1 MMPGEDLC
9 DDDYYGINPYESF
22 MKKHLQHYGY
32 YTGRN
37 QNYKHHFKHYEE
49 WEKNYG
55 YTMSSESSEDSDSDT
70 DDDKACDSKL
80 QEDLLKTTQLIYSCG
95 ESGKMVPRLRE
106 PRSLY
111 ALNKEL
117 GPQQAARWPA
127 DLQVINERI
136 KHIQTIPTEPEP
148 FYKQTGFEKCP
159 MVRGEANGGKV
170 VFSYEANSSFFM
182 KSRVGGSRNG
192 CDQCSISLESEND
205 TTLIFESRF
214 ESGNLG
220 KAVQVGERDYELWL
234 RHDLYT
240 NKHTQW
246 FYFRVSNTRADVEY
260 RFTIVNFMKS
270 DSLYNDGM
278 KPVMYSEK
286 EAELNKVGWIRAG
299 NNIKYY
305 KNNLRYEMGKGERYY
320 YSMTWTIQFKHDR
333 DTVYFSHCYPY
344 TYTDLQNYLLDLTN
358 DPIKSRICKQRV
370 LCRTLAGN
378 LVYVITITSA
388 SQNPED
394 MKHKKAVVVTSRVH
408 PGESNSSWMLKGF
421 LDFVTSSSP
430 DAKLLRDSFIFKV
443 VPMLNP
449 DGVIVG
455 NYRCSLTGRDLNRN
469 YKTALKDAYPSVF
482 HTKQMIRKLLLERDV
497 IVYCDLHGHS
507 RRQNVFIYGCEQ
519 PHRSNKRFHER
530 IFPSMLNRNTP
541 EKFCYDSCKFKVQ
554 KSKEGTGRVVMWNMG
569 IMNSYTMEATFCGS
583 SLGKKK
589 GFHFN
594 QRDFE
599 MMGYHF
605 CDTLL
610 DYCDPDMTKCDQIL
624 FELKQKHHM
633 MVLAKMAEKG
643 LQVEDFPEVDMSTD
657 TESSDDGS
665 DSSISDGPPVHLQFT
680 APKPKKK
687 KLRSKREREKLHKEE
702 ARKTTP
708 VQEDKKMRNNQVKP
722 LKPDNGKAMK
732 YSTNIPK
739 RARSL
744 DDRTN
749 SGIPVFVQER
759 FEEKQQKKH
768 EYLEA
773 LTAAYINNN
782 IPIVTDPGTVFGAE
796 SPKPMTVMTRQPSK
810 IAMATTDIWSSEPVI
825 HFRYSGKNSEFLNS
839 HPHPEPSQP
848 RPSQAAGSE
857 VPQSNGEALTDS
869 ARFQSVFR
877 ELDLH
882 RITPKWLQE
891 EASRIYARRGDDSPF
906 KISRIFGRREV
917 ASSETS
923 VEDILKSSLTHS
935 ASSSLARRKHKPHL
949 LEVSA
954 AQQRQTETL
963 SHDRMSSIKT
973 HPNPFDEISE
983 ASRAASSDQTSQATV
998 SSVTPVKVVQL
1009 QSSDV
1014 GSDITTS
1021 QQTPQAP
1028 KKSGKSFREK
1038 SGRKSRKSM
1047 RDDEENCMET
1057 TKHNSAEEGTP
1068 SSAES
1073 RKLLSTEHRTLNL
1086 NIALDVK
1093 AEMVIPKISAK
1104 SAKNGRMKSTEITN
1118 VQDIKKALTS
1128 TNTDLSAEGVSNAG
1142 DYIQKLIKDTSEEIK
1157 DLTNEIQQ
1165 DLEKKQLKS
1174 REASKM
1180 SIVDFKDKQFRENT
1194 QFSERTPTASA
1205 QLLSSSGSELMS
1217 HSSSSISETKKTSS
1231 EKNLFPSVLPSPHL
1245 VTDSFNHAKL
1255 EEITKFSPLDS
1266 VKISGE
1272 IKLSLVNGKSKDA
1285 QEELSRSRSL
1295 KRHSSLTSMQSSNN
1309 RVPAQG
1315 RHSTSQV
1322 NNSSGN
1328 VDRITHPT
1336 FGSVPQKM
1344 SRPVLE
1350 DPDDGASHRQLN
1362 PSSLL
1367 TSYSPIAKGVRLNKH
1382 NLVFKGDGQHPENGG
1397 VNTSRSLV
1405 NYLDVRETQEGELGD
1420 NTEPSRSRSAKSSSR
1435 QVIETIPSKISLIIC
1450 QDHQDTGSMPASHLL
1465 SLSRQGQR
1473 SLFSRQQVRRK

>member
-782 IPIVTDPGTVFGAE
+782 IPIVTDPAFV
-796 SPKPMTVMTRQPSK
+796 K
-810 IAMATTDIWSSEPVI
+810 
-825 HFRYSGKNSEFLNS
+825 
-839 HPHPEPSQP
+839 
-848 RPSQAAGSE
+848 
-857 VPQSNGEALTDS
+857 
-869 ARFQSVFR
+869 
-877 ELDLH
+877 LDNNYM
-882 RITPKWLQE
+882 K
-891 EASRIYARRGDDSPF
+891 A
-906 KISRIFGRREV
+906 
-917 ASSETS
+917 ETS

>member
-782 IPIVTDPGTVFGAE
+782 IPIVTDPAFV
-796 SPKPMTVMTRQPSK
+796 KLDNNYMK
-810 IAMATTDIWSSEPVI
+810 
-825 HFRYSGKNSEFLNS
+825 
-839 HPHPEPSQP
+839 
-848 RPSQAAGSE
+848 
-857 VPQSNGEALTDS
+857 ALTDS

-891 EASRIYARRGDDSPF
+891 EASRIYARR
-906 KISRIFGRREV
+906 
-917 ASSETS
+917 AETS

>member
-810 IAMATTDIWSSEPVI
+810 IAMATTDIWSSEP
-825 HFRYSGKNSEFLNS
+825 
-839 HPHPEPSQP
+839 
-848 RPSQAAGSE
+848 A
-857 VPQSNGEALTDS
+857 
-869 ARFQSVFR
+869 
-877 ELDLH
+877 
-882 RITPKWLQE
+882 
-891 EASRIYARRGDDSPF
+891 
-906 KISRIFGRREV
+906 
-917 ASSETS
+917 ETS

>member
-782 IPIVTDPGTVFGAE
+782 IPIVTDPG
-796 SPKPMTVMTRQPSK
+796 
-810 IAMATTDIWSSEPVI
+810 
-825 HFRYSGKNSEFLNS
+825 
-839 HPHPEPSQP
+839 
-848 RPSQAAGSE
+848 
-857 VPQSNGEALTDS
+857 
-869 ARFQSVFR
+869 
-877 ELDLH
+877 
-882 RITPKWLQE
+882 
-891 EASRIYARRGDDSPF
+891 DDSPF